1 MAQGDQSVQ
10 VVVFDPHV
18 AVRAGLRVLLEG
30 PSVRIVGET
39 GLQDE
44 FYGMITA
51 GSQRVY
57 ILGFSVAAVPEC
69 VAMIE
74 GVLQRDGDAQIL
86 VYATYEAPELVSEI
100 YEAGA
105 KGYVLKT
112 ADPEVLRNG
121 VVRVADGEHYFMP
134 GMADQIALY
143 HTTGITQQHPRTLL
157 SPEELK
163 IFIMLANKTPIPQI
177 AGSLSISE
185 KSVRNRAV
193 TIRHKLSISRDNF
206 TKHARYHKLI

>member
-1 MAQGDQSVQ
+1 MGQEGHMAQI
-10 VVVFDPHV
+10 VVFDPHV
-18 AVRAGLRVLLEG
+18 AVRAGLRILLEG
-30 PSVRIVGET
+30 PDIQIVAEAGS
-39 GLQDE
+39 QDE
-44 FYGMITA
+44 LFGTITA

-57 ILGFSVAAVPEC
+57 VLGFSVSAVPEC
-69 VAMIE
+69 VAMTE
-74 GVLQRDGDAQIL
+74 AVLQRDGDAQIL

-112 ADPEVLRNG
+112 AEPEVLRSG
-121 VVRVADGEHYFMP
+121 VLRVAEGEHYFMP

-163 IFIMLANKTPIPQI
+163 IFIMLANKMPIPDI